1 MLSTREKMR
10 DFVKEMVD
18 NANIIIMFSGE
29 GTTLQAFIDKSWCA
43 NIVGAITDNPNAGG
57 IDRCIT
63 AGIPCLT
70 IEKQKGSTKYDHEM
84 TMLGHLHVM
93 SANAGGIKY
102 IVLAG
107 YMRILSPGFVKYF
120 ENKGIKIIN
129 IHPSLLPKYP
139 GLHTH
144 RRVLEAGDKKHGM
157 TIHYVDEG
165 MDTGKILFQVEC
177 DVSEDDT
184 EETLELKVKQLEQKF
199 YPKIIDIKLMG

>member
-1 MLSTREKMR
+1 MSTREEMR
-10 DFVKEMVD
+10 EFAKETVG
-18 NANIIIMFSGE
+18 NTNIIIMFSGE

-57 IDRCIT
+57 IDRCIK

-70 IEKQKGSTKYDHEM
+70 IKKQKESSKYDHEI
-84 TMLGHLHVM
+84 TILGHLQVM
-93 SANAGGIKY
+93 IANAGGIKY

-107 YMRILSPGFVKYF
+107 YMRILSPGFVKHF

-129 IHPSLLPKYP
+129 IHPSLLPKYS

-144 RRVLEAGDKKHGM
+144 KRVIEAGDKKHGM

-165 MDTGKILFQVEC
+165 MDTGEILFQVEC
-177 DVSEDDT
+177 DVSDDDT

-199 YPKIIDIKLMG
+199 YPKIIDVKLMG